1 MMLFMREGD
10 RERKRERERI
20 GLGMLTTTK
29 RKMDIPCQNGL
40 SHYPCNHYTISSA
53 TALNDFS
60 ENYQSN
66 LMPLHYKKIPCITLL
81 H

>member
-1 MMLFMREGD
+1 MREGVE
-10 RERKRERERI
+10 RERERERI

-29 RKMDIPCQNGL
+29 RKTDIPCQNVL

-66 LMPLHYKKIPCITLL
+66 VMPLHNKKVPSITLL